1 MTRNVSSGAEAPRK
15 GSIAAILLVVFIDL
29 VGFSIIFPLFP
40 AMLEHYLASEGSASL
55 MGRMVH
61 FLHGITA
68 GAESDFLTAVLF
80 GGALGSIYSFLQF
93 VAAPYWGRLSD
104 RVGRRR
110 VLLITV
116 SGTAFSYLLWVFSG
130 SFGLLLLARCL
141 GGVMAGNISVAT
153 AAVADVS
160 SGRNRSGSM
169 ALVGLAFGLGF
180 IVGPAIGGTASLLDL
195 TEVFP
200 GWERFGINP
209 FSFAAF
215 CALILSLINLVWL
228 ITRFP
233 ETLPA
238 AGVEG
243 STERADPRLI
253 GRIANPAIR
262 LTCRVYFIL
271 LLAFSGMEFT
281 LTFLAVERLYYQPH
295 EMIWMFLFIGV
306 ILALAQGYVV
316 RRFVRRT
323 GEVAMT
329 FGGILAGF
337 LGLVL
342 LSRATDTPLFYG
354 GLALLAFGIGL
365 TSPTLSALVSLY
377 AGRKEQGRHLGAF
390 RAYGALARAIG
401 PLTAAVLFWR
411 FGSPLT
417 YLIGA
422 GMMLLAAGLSL
433 LLPKP
438 FIPPEEPV

>member
-1 MTRNVSSGAEAPRK
+1 MTQNPPVGTKVPHK
-15 GSIAAILLVVFIDL
+15 GSIGTILLVVFIDL

-40 AMLEHYLASEGSASL
+40 AMLEHYLAREGTGSL
-55 MGRMVH
+55 VGQVVH

-80 GGALGSIYSFLQF
+80 GGVLGSVYSFLQF
-93 VAAPYWGRLSD
+93 VAAPYWGRFSD

-130 SFGLLLLARCL
+130 SFALLILARCL
-141 GGVMAGNISVAT
+141 GGAMAGNISVAT

-160 SGRNRSGSM
+160 PGRDRSRSM

-180 IVGPAIGGTASLLDL
+180 IIGPAIGGTASLVDL
-195 TEVFP
+195 TQIFP

-215 CALILSLINLVWL
+215 CALVLSLVNLAWL

-238 AGVEG
+238 AGPEG
-243 STERADPRLI
+243 PIERADPRLI
-253 GRIANPAIR
+253 GRIANPAVR
-262 LTCRVYFIL
+262 LSCRVYFIL

-306 ILALAQGYVV
+306 VLAFAQGYIV

-342 LSRATDTPLFYG
+342 LSRAIDTPLFYG
-354 GLALLAFGIGL
+354 GLALLALGIGL

-377 AGRKEQGRHLGAF
+377 AGKQEQGRHLGAF

-422 GMMLLAAGLSL
+422 GMMLLAACLSV

-438 FIPPEEPV
+438 FIPPDESA